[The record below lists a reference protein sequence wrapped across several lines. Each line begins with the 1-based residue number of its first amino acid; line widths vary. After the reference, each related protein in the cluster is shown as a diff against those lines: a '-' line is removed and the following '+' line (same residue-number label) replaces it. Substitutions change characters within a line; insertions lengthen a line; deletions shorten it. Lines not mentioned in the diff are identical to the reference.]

1 MAIAE
6 GGLKPIIA
14 GSPVGHEVLNYS
26 VRIVGPEYGG
36 VNGWKFS
43 VLQRYE
49 ADLSPFIPAYFA
61 VGSGVLVEENVPAE
75 GGFALKMINGEEVA
89 KVVVMCKFFVDDF
102 QLFKVDGFPFL
113 RIDALIRA
121 GNAVKTISGDQC
133 SAAQF
138 IAANQPIRRAEGI
151 KRIHDGLQL
160 GDFGELHEGA
170 R

>member
-36 VNGWKFS
+36 VNGWEFS

-61 VGSGVLVEENVPAE
+61 VSIGVLIEKDLPAE
-75 GGFALKMINGEEVA
+75 RGFV
-89 KVVVMCKFFVDDF
+89 
-102 QLFKVDGFPFL
+102 
-113 RIDALIRA
+113 
-121 GNAVKTISGDQC
+121 
-133 SAAQF
+133 
-138 IAANQPIRRAEGI
+138 
-151 KRIHDGLQL
+151 
-160 GDFGELHEGA
+160 
-170 R
+170 